1 MVHEEDG
8 CFATQMECKVR
19 RMGRSEAAG
28 RRAGRHLRICM
39 AERTE
44 GGRERTKDHVPTYNR
59 PRKRVSGNATEACPS
74 LSLDLARR
82 PTTRRFREGR
92 TDGFDAAPPLK
103 SLAAAQGRQ
112 TALHC
117 D

>member
-1 MVHEEDG
+1 MQGREEEEEDG
-8 CFATQMECKVR
+8 TERGSRQ
-19 RMGRSEAAG
+19 AG
-28 RRAGRHLRICM
+28 RQEGICM
-39 AERTE
+39 AERAENE
-44 GGRERTKDHVPTYNR
+44 GGRERTKDHVPTNNR